1 MQTIM
6 LAAGVGARLS
16 NSDETYLPKCLLPFD
31 GQSLLARHIDI
42 LRANGITKLTL
53 VTGYREAEV
62 KAELISLGA
71 GDYVETVTNPQFR
84 DGSIVSLGSAS
95 QTMRSGDDI
104 LFMDADVLCH
114 PDLIQKLITSV
125 ADNAINYDTDFEP
138 GDDPVKL
145 CLKDG
150 RIVDFSKKIDAEFD
164 TIGEWPGF
172 VKWSP
177 AAARHI
183 ADFIDHKI
191 NQGSIDLIYEEA
203 FRDYMLSPKVA
214 QIDCLDITGLPWI
227 EIDFPEDLERAHDE
241 ILPALKSYTR

>member
-1 MQTIM
+1 MQAIM

-16 NSDETYLPKCLLPFD
+16 NNDETLLPKCLLPFD

-42 LRANGITKLTL
+42 LKTNGISKLTL
-53 VTGYREAEV
+53 VIGYREADV
-62 KAELISLGA
+62 KAELISIDA
-71 GDYVETVTNPQFR
+71 GDFVETVTNPKFR
-84 DGSIVSLGSAS
+84 DGSILSLGIAA

-114 PDLIQKLITSV
+114 PNLIQKLITSI
-125 ADNAINYDTDFEP
+125 ADNAIIYDTDFES
-138 GDDPVKL
+138 GDEPVKL
-145 CLKDG
+145 CLKAG

-164 TIGEWPGF
+164 TVGEWPGF

-191 NQGSIDLIYEEA
+191 GEGSTELPYEEA
-203 FRDYMLSPKVA
+203 FRDYLLSPEVA

-227 EIDFPEDLERAHDE
+227 EIDFPEDLERAHDV
-241 ILPALKSYTR
+241 ILPKIISKS

>member
-1 MQTIM
+1 MQAIM

-16 NSDETYLPKCLLPFD
+16 NNDKTLLPKCLLPFD

-42 LRANGITKLTL
+42 LKTNGISKLTL
-53 VTGYREAEV
+53 VIGYRETDI
-62 KAELISLGA
+62 KAELISIDA
-71 GDYVETVTNPQFR
+71 GDFVETVTNPKFR
-84 DGSIVSLGSAS
+84 DGSILSLGIAA
-95 QTMRSGDDI
+95 QTMRSGDGI

-114 PDLIQKLITSV
+114 PDLIQKLITSI
-125 ADNAINYDTDFEP
+125 ADNAIIYDTDFES
-138 GDDPVKL
+138 GDEPVKL
-145 CLKDG
+145 CLKAG

-164 TIGEWPGF
+164 TVGEWPGF

-191 NQGSIDLIYEEA
+191 DEGSMELPYEEA
-203 FRDYMLSPKVA
+203 FRNYLLNPEVA

-227 EIDFPEDLERAHDE
+227 EIDFPEDLERAHDV
-241 ILPALKSYTR
+241 ILPKIISKS